1 MEEFFRY
8 WGLDW
13 LAMALSLLS
22 VYLLGNKNRVGFL
35 VFSASN
41 SAWIFLGLTWM
52 TSLGIAVGNTIF
64 LFMNIRG
71 FVNWGRQDR
80 PTPSA

>member
-1 MEEFFRY
+1 
-8 WGLDW
+8 
-13 LAMALSLLS
+13 MALSLFS

-35 VFSASN
+35 VFAASN
-41 SAWIFLGLTWM
+41 STWIFLGLTWM

-71 FVNWGRQDR
+71 FVNWRRKDPG
-80 PTPSA
+80 

>member
-1 MEEFFRY
+1 MGEFFRY

-13 LAMALSLLS
+13 LAMALSLFS

-35 VFSASN
+35 VFAASN
-41 SAWIFLGLTWM
+41 STWIFLGLTLM
-52 TSLGIAVGNTIF
+52 TSLGIAVGNTVF

-71 FVNWGRQDR
+71 FVNWRR
-80 PTPSA
+80 SEP

>member
-1 MEEFFRY
+1 MDDFLRY

-13 LAMALSLLS
+13 LAMSLSLLS

-35 VFSASN
+35 VFAASN
-41 SAWIFLGLTWM
+41 STWIFLGLTWM

-71 FVNWGRQDR
+71 FVKWTRKHPD
-80 PTPSA
+80 S

>member
-22 VYLLGNKNRVGFL
+22 VYLLGNKNRFGFL
-35 VFSASN
+35 VFAAAN
-41 SAWIFLGLTWM
+41 STWIFLGLTWM
-52 TSLGIAVGNTIF
+52 TSLGIAVGNLVF

-71 FVNWGRQDR
+71 FVNWGRQGG
-80 PTPSA
+80 PAPPG

>member
-1 MEEFFRY
+1 MGEFFRY

-13 LAMALSLLS
+13 LAMTLSLIS

-35 VFSASN
+35 VFAASN
-41 SAWIFLGLTWM
+41 STWIFLGLTWM

-71 FVNWGRQDR
+71 FVNWRRKD
-80 PTPSA
+80 PPC

>member
-1 MEEFFRY
+1 MGDFLRY

-13 LAMALSLLS
+13 LAMALSLFS
-22 VYLLGNKNRVGFL
+22 VYLLGNKNRIGFL
-35 VFSASN
+35 VFAAAN
-41 SAWIFLGLTWM
+41 STWIFLGLTWM

-71 FVNWGRQDR
+71 FVNWTRKL
-80 PTPSA
+80 PES

>member
-1 MEEFFRY
+1 MSDFLRY

-13 LAMALSLLS
+13 LAMALSLFS

-35 VFSASN
+35 VFAAAN
-41 SAWIFLGLTWM
+41 STWIFLGLTWM
-52 TSLGIAVGNTIF
+52 TSLGIAVGNTVF

-71 FVNWGRQDR
+71 FVNWKRTEPDKQG
-80 PTPSA
+80 

>member
-1 MEEFFRY
+1 MGDFLRY

-13 LAMALSLLS
+13 LAMALSLFS

-35 VFSASN
+35 VFAAAN
-41 SAWIFLGLTWM
+41 STWIFLGLTWM

-71 FVNWGRQDR
+71 FVNWTRKLPD
-80 PTPSA
+80 S

>member
-1 MEEFFRY
+1 MDDFLRY

-22 VYLLGNKNRVGFL
+22 VYLLGNRNRAGFL
-35 VFSASN
+35 LFAASN
-41 SAWIFLGLTWM
+41 STWIFLGLTWM

-71 FVNWGRQDR
+71 FVNWRKKD
-80 PTPSA
+80 PAC

>member
-1 MEEFFRY
+1 MGEFLRY

-13 LAMALSLLS
+13 LAMTLSLLS
-22 VYLLGNKNRVGFL
+22 VYLLGNKNRAGFL
-35 VFSASN
+35 VFAMSN
-41 SAWIFLGLTWM
+41 ATWIFLGLTWM

-71 FVNWGRQDR
+71 FVNWRR
-80 PTPSA
+80 SAP

>member
-13 LAMALSLLS
+13 LAMALSLFS

-35 VFSASN
+35 VFAASN
-41 SAWIFLGLTWM
+41 STWIFLGLTWM

-71 FVNWGRQDR
+71 FVKWTRKHPD
-80 PTPSA
+80 S

>member
-1 MEEFFRY
+1 MGEFFRY

-13 LAMALSLLS
+13 LAMALSLFS

-35 VFSASN
+35 VFAASN
-41 SAWIFLGLTWM
+41 STWIFLGLTWM

-71 FVNWGRQDR
+71 FVNWRRKDPG
-80 PTPSA
+80 

>member
-1 MEEFFRY
+1 MGDFLRY

-13 LAMALSLLS
+13 LAMALSLFS
-22 VYLLGNKNRVGFL
+22 VYLLGNKNRIGFL
-35 VFSASN
+35 VFAAAN
-41 SAWIFLGLTWM
+41 STWIFLGLTWM

-71 FVNWGRQDR
+71 FVNWTRKLPD
-80 PTPSA
+80 S

>member
-13 LAMALSLLS
+13 LAMTLSLFS

-35 VFSASN
+35 VFAASN
-41 SAWIFLGLTWM
+41 TTWIFLGLTWM
-52 TSLGIAVGNTIF
+52 TSLGIAVGNTVF

-71 FVNWGRQDR
+71 FVNWGKKH
-80 PTPSA
+80 PES